1 MPLFTGENYYAL
13 ILGASSGMGLAT
25 AEKLAQEGM
34 NLCLVHRDR
43 RSRSQEI
50 DAAFT
55 KLREHKVQVLS
66 FNLNALQ
73 ATGRSTVI
81 DALQEELDRDHGK
94 IRLLLHA
101 ISRGNLKRLAPPRE
115 QQQTNVSI
123 QPETLAAMTHLSPPK
138 PEKGEALL
146 GGDDFALTIHAMATS
161 LWDWTHVVMQADLF
175 ASDARILGLTSEGNQ
190 RAWPYYAAVSA
201 AKVALESLI
210 RAMAKELAPYG
221 LRSNVIQA
229 GVTDTPSLRMIPGSE
244 QLKAG
249 AILRNPF
256 GRLTMP
262 EDVAKVVALLC
273 TDEAAWINGA
283 LIPVDGGER
292 VG

>member
-123 QPETLAAMTHLSPPK
+123 QP
-138 PEKGEALL
+138 
-146 GGDDFALTIHAMATS
+146 
-161 LWDWTHVVMQADLF
+161 
-175 ASDARILGLTSEGNQ
+175 
-190 RAWPYYAAVSA
+190 
-201 AKVALESLI
+201 
-210 RAMAKELAPYG
+210 
-221 LRSNVIQA
+221 
-229 GVTDTPSLRMIPGSE
+229 
-244 QLKAG
+244 
-249 AILRNPF
+249 
-256 GRLTMP
+256 
-262 EDVAKVVALLC
+262 
-273 TDEAAWINGA
+273 
-283 LIPVDGGER
+283 
-292 VG
+292 